1 MKGSIKP
8 SLTTLKR
15 YEVNQ
20 KIKIEE
26 LQKAMISSIS
36 KPFRDPLKIAVKK
49 DQRYVITK
57 ANKEQ
62 TKFGDVLFID
72 AIPVSGGEI
81 IETFFTDLITKRVLK
96 FCEKSGEKCEDL
108 VPGIQFTYRG
118 EITSSAGNTYSNVE
132 FAIDDNKDKDET
144 TMM

>member
-1 MKGSIKP
+1 M
-8 SLTTLKR
+8 
-15 YEVNQ
+15 V
-20 KIKIEE
+20 
-26 LQKAMISSIS
+26 SSIS
-36 KPFRDPLKIAVKK
+36 KPFCDSVKIAVKK
-49 DQRYVITK
+49 NKSYIITK
-57 ANKEQ
+57 ASKER
-62 TKFGDVLFID
+62 TKFGDILFID

-81 IETFFTDLITKRVLK
+81 IETFFSDLITKRVLK

-132 FAIDDNKDKDET
+132 FALDDNKDKDET

>member
-1 MKGSIKP
+1 MKGSTKS
-8 SLTTLKR
+8 SLITPKR
-15 YEVNQ
+15 YEVKQ

-36 KPFRDPLKIAVKK
+36 KPFRDSLKIAVKK

-72 AIPVSGGEI
+72 AILVSGGET

-96 FCEKSGEKCEDL
+96 FCKNSNEKCENL
-108 VPGIQFTYRG
+108 LPGIQFTYKG
-118 EITSSAGNTYSNVE
+118 DITSSGGNTYSNVE

>member
-1 MKGSIKP
+1 MKGSTKS
-8 SLTTLKR
+8 SLIAPQR
-15 YEVNQ
+15 YEVKQ

-26 LQKAMISSIS
+26 LQKAMILSIS
-36 KPFRDPLKIAVKK
+36 KPFRDSLKIAVKK

-72 AIPVSGGEI
+72 AILVSGGET

-132 FAIDDNKDKDET
+132 FAINDNKDKDET
-144 TMM
+144 MM